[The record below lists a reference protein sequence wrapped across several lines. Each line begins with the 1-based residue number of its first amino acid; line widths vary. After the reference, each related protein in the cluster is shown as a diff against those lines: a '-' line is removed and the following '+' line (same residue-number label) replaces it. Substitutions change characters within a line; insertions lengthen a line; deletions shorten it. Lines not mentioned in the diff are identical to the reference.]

1 MDPKTL
7 FLEPARSLRLTACGA
22 CSNDIST
29 DLSQALSK
37 AGPVPF
43 APAEAEKRLSPESL
57 LPGARS
63 FFVIL
68 YPYKTEERE
77 MGNIALY
84 ARSEDYHRV
93 NHRYMDRIIEVAA

>member
-7 FLEPARSLRLTACGA
+7 FLETARSLRLTACGA
-22 CSNDIST
+22 CSIDFSK

-68 YPYKTEERE
+68 FPY
-77 MGNIALY
+77 
-84 ARSEDYHRV
+84 
-93 NHRYMDRIIEVAA
+93 